1 MKFQRTNIS
10 HLRFSLNHGKVRH
23 SMSKDT
29 AFNGETTQR
38 HTILCSDSQC
48 LPPGDPKILWAK
60 HEYPITGKSFIK
72 SIFPQVYQAQYEST
86 CACVIFE
93 MAAIIKDLYGNSSN
107 RLEKIDTRMNF

>member
-1 MKFQRTNIS
+1 MEKQLHAIQFFVATRNVS
-10 HLRFSLNHGKVRH
+10 
-23 SMSKDT
+23 
-29 AFNGETTQR
+29 
-38 HTILCSDSQC
+38 
-48 LPPGDPKILWAK
+48 PPGDLKILCAK

-86 CACVIFE
+86 CACMIFE